1 MWSVPY
7 HKNKRQAFEHA
18 QQAYTELQEAFQQLD
33 PDSPEFGHQV
43 KLADEEINE
52 ASQII
57 NKAYTV
63 ASEHQ
68 KRQLDLFSEEIAQR
82 KQEIMD

>member
-1 MWSVPY
+1 MLRVPY

-18 QQAYTELQEAFQQLD
+18 QQAYSELQEAFHQLD

-68 KRQLDLFSEEIAQR
+68 KRQLDLFSEELAQR
-82 KQEIMD
+82 KQELMD

>member
-1 MWSVPY
+1 MYSVPY
-7 HKNKRQAFEHA
+7 HKNKRQAFEAA
-18 QQAYTELQEAFQQLD
+18 QQAYTQLQDAFHQLD
-33 PDSPEFGHQV
+33 PDSPEFGHQI
-43 KLADEEINE
+43 KLADEELNE
-52 ASQII
+52 ANQII

-68 KRQLDLFSEEIAQR
+68 KRQLDLFSEELAQR